1 MSMIINNSAAHGLR
15 VRELFQRSVAQIRA
29 AHFIDAMSCLD
40 ELLELDGHHADAL
53 ACRGWIHALHGN
65 NLAARVDLQSA
76 LRHAPVGW
84 PRRAEVQAQL
94 AIEADALATRDFVN
108 EPTIAA

>member
-1 MSMIINNSAAHGLR
+1 MSTIINTSAAPGQR

-29 AHFIDAMSCLD
+29 AHFIEAMSCLD

-65 NLAARVDLQSA
+65 SVAARVDLQSA
-76 LRHAPVGW
+76 LCHAPVGW
-84 PRRAEVQAQL
+84 PRRAEVVAQL
-94 AIEADALATRDFVN
+94 AIEAEALAARDFVN